1 MRMTPRVAASRS
13 LSAAVL
19 AVTLALV
26 AAGVGP
32 STAQEPFPGRP
43 ITLVVGFAPGGG
55 ADVFGRALADAVKTT
70 LPRPLVIENRPGA
83 GGTNA
88 AAYATGRP
96 ADGYTLLFGHA
107 GSTILTP
114 VIGNT
119 PNLMWSAFEPVARV
133 QGEEE
138 FLFLRPDSPWKTIDD
153 VAAFA
158 KQNPGRF
165 RVGGSAVGGIDSFVI
180 LTWKK
185 AAGLDVTYVPF
196 EGGGPATLSF
206 LGGNVDMLV
215 GNVSDSIANLEAKR
229 MFPVAVASERRS
241 PIFPD
246 VPTLREKGWDV
257 VLMQWRGVLAP
268 KGTPPD
274 RLRTIADAFQ
284 KALATDSWKSF
295 RDRTKSIDLFLGP
308 AEFRAFLAAE
318 EARFVALIDEL
329 GLRKK

>member
-1 MRMTPRVAASRS
+1 MRRALGLTSFPSV
-13 LSAAVL
+13 
-19 AVTLALV
+19 LV
-26 AAGVGP
+26 AVVLTALIGVSVGLGQEAFP
-32 STAQEPFPGRP
+32 SRP

-55 ADVFGRALADAVKTT
+55 ADVFGRALADAAKTT
-70 LPRPLVIENRPGA
+70 LPRPLVVENRPGA

-88 AAYATGRP
+88 AAYALGRP
-96 ADGYTLLFGHA
+96 GDGYTLLFGHA

-114 VIGNT
+114 TIGNT
-119 PNLMWSAFEPVARV
+119 PNLKWDAFEPVARV

-138 FLFLRPDSPWKTIDD
+138 FLFLRPGTPWKTIDE

-158 KQNPGRF
+158 KQNPGKF

-180 LTWKK
+180 LTWEKV
-185 AAGLDVTYVPF
+185 AGLDVTYVPF

-215 GNVSDSIANLEAKR
+215 GNVSDSVANLEAKR
-229 MFPVAVASERRS
+229 MFPIAVASEKRS
-241 PIFPD
+241 PIYPD
-246 VPTLREKGWDV
+246 VPTLKEKGWDV
-257 VLMQWRGVLAP
+257 VLAQWRGVLAP

-274 RLRTIADAFQ
+274 RVRTLADAFQ
-284 KALATDSWKSF
+284 KALATDTWKTF
-295 RDRTKSIDLFLGP
+295 RERTQSVDLFLGP

-318 EARFVALIDEL
+318 EARFVPLVDEL

>member
-1 MRMTPRVAASRS
+1 MRSTRALASLLVALFAVAA
-13 LSAAVL
+13 L
-19 AVTLALV
+19 AVGIDRRP
-26 AAGVGP
+26 AGG
-32 STAQEPFPGRP
+32 QEAFPGRP

-55 ADVFGRALADAVKTT
+55 ADVFGRALAEAVKGI
-70 LPRPLVIENRPGA
+70 LPQPLVVENRPGA

-88 AAYATGRP
+88 GAYVAGRP

-114 VIGNT
+114 TIGNT
-119 PNLMWSAFEPVARV
+119 PNLKWSAFDPVARV

-138 FLFLRPDSPWKTIDD
+138 FLFLRSDAQWKTIED
-153 VAAFA
+153 VAKFA
-158 KQNPGRF
+158 KANPGRL

-196 EGGGPATLSF
+196 EGGGPAMLSF

-215 GNVSDSIANLEAKR
+215 GNVSDGLASLEGKK

-241 PIFPD
+241 PIYPD
-246 VPTLREKGWDV
+246 VPTLKEKGWDV
-257 VLMQWRGVLAP
+257 VLAQWRSVLAP

-274 RLRTIADAFQ
+274 RLAMLAGAFQ
-284 KALATDSWKSF
+284 KALASQSWKQF
-295 RDRTKSIDLFLGP
+295 RDRTKSVDLFLGP
-308 AEFRAFLAAE
+308 AEFRAFLADE
-318 EARFVALIDEL
+318 DKRFVALIDEL